1 MAFISIFLV
10 ISIAYLSKKK
20 YEPEFKIINSKKE
33 EFCAEYPDGCIY
45 IGDKDYLSTIETKD
59 GDVLVEDLREGI
71 DPDICIHDSYKI
83 DDKDRRNDI
92 LEVICLY
99 EDMYPSDWDRSLES
113 MRLEWFMHNASHYFE
128 YKKDHS
134 TDVDLDND
142 DEEKY
147 DNKVL
152 RKLFRL

>member
-1 MAFISIFLV
+1 MFLGIFLV
-10 ISIAYLSKKK
+10 LVTSYLKDHK
-20 YEPEFKIINSKKE
+20 YKPDYRIINSDE
-33 EFCAEYPDGCIY
+33 DNFCAEYPDGCIY
-45 IGDKDYLSTIETKD
+45 IGDDDYLDSISTNE
-59 GDVLVEDLREGI
+59 GDVLVEDLRIGN
-71 DPDICIHDSYKI
+71 DPDMCIHDSYKI
-83 DDKDRRNDI
+83 KDKDDRNDI

-99 EDMYPSDWDRSLES
+99 EEMYPTEWDRSIES
-113 MRLEWFMHNASHYFE
+113 MRLEWFMHNLGHEFD

-134 TDVDLDND
+134 DDVDLDND